1 MSTKRILRKTHLKS
15 KRPPLTIE
23 VREVELVGHLLP
35 EAAGAVGRQQGAQAR
50 EAAGPRHSHVS
61 RVPVTAAT
69 HVTSFVS
76 APHDFHVSLK
86 VPLLFTPCQR
96 IA

>member
-1 MSTKRILRKTHLKS
+1 MSTRRILRKTHLKS

-50 EAAGPRHSHVS
+50 EAAGPRHRHVS
-61 RVPVTAAT
+61 RVTCPRHRRHTSHILRLRASRFSRVT
-69 HVTSFVS
+69 
-76 APHDFHVSLK
+76 
-86 VPLLFTPCQR
+86 
-96 IA
+96 